1 VQHLANRHKRIAA
14 MTWDYV
20 DFEDAVAADGLRMTV
35 VSQVPSPWGEAA
47 KGIFHVKGLNWSAVR
62 LDPMN
67 RDMTKW
73 ARGASAPAVMNG
85 KEAPRSG
92 ATDILLLAERLAPE
106 PALLPSDPMD
116 RALALGMAH
125 EFCGEGGLGW
135 ARRLHLTH
143 LGLNGQGGFVEPV
156 AQYLAQ
162 KYGYSEQAGAAAHGR
177 VIDLLTMF
185 AGRLAAQQ
193 AKGSDYFFDCG
204 MTAVDIYAATFAGLL
219 QPLPEEVC
227 AMRSATRA
235 AFSTVD
241 DETLGAAGGLLAHRD
256 MMYERWLEGVLRL

>member
-1 VQHLANRHKRIAA
+1 
-14 MTWDYV
+14 M
-20 DFEDAVAADGLRMTV
+20 
-35 VSQVPSPWGEAA
+35 
-47 KGIFHVKGLNWSAVR
+47 
-62 LDPMN
+62 
-67 RDMTKW
+67 
-73 ARGASAPAVMNG
+73 
-85 KEAPRSG
+85 
-92 ATDILLLAERLAPE
+92 
-106 PALLPSDPMD
+106 
-116 RALALGMAH
+116 
-125 EFCGEGGLGW
+125 
-135 ARRLHLTH
+135 
-143 LGLNGQGGFVEPV
+143 EPV

>member
-1 VQHLANRHKRIAA
+1 
-14 MTWDYV
+14 MTWDYIE
-20 DFEDAVAADGLRMTV
+20 FEDAVAADGLRMTV

-73 ARGASAPAVMNG
+73 ARDMSAPAVMNG
-85 KEAPRSG
+85 KEPPRSG
-92 ATDILLLAERLAPE
+92 WEDILLLAERLSPE
-106 PALLPSDPMD
+106 PSLLPPDPMD
-116 RALALGMAH
+116 RALALGLAH
-125 EFCGEGGLGW
+125 EFCGENGLGW

-143 LGLNGQGGFVEPV
+143 LGLNGQGGFVEPA
-156 AQYLAQ
+156 AQYLAA
-162 KYGYSEQAGAAAHGR
+162 KYGCSAEDGAAAHGR
-177 VIDLLTMF
+177 VIELLTMF

-193 AKGSDYFFDCG
+193 AKGQDYFFDCG

-227 AMRSATRA
+227 AMRLATRV
-235 AFSTVD
+235 AFGTVD
-241 DETLGAAGGLLAHRD
+241 AETMAAADGLLAHRD
-256 MMYERWLEGVLRL
+256 MMYERWLEPVLRL

>member
-1 VQHLANRHKRIAA
+1 
-14 MTWDYV
+14 MTWDYIE
-20 DFEDAVAADGLRMTV
+20 FEDAVAADGLRMTV

-47 KGIFHVKGLNWSAVR
+47 KGIFHVKGLNCSAVR

-92 ATDILLLAERLAPE
+92 AIDILLLAERLAPE
-106 PALLPSDPMD
+106 PALLPADPMD

-143 LGLNGQGGFVEPV
+143 LGLNRQGGFVEPV
-156 AQYLAQ
+156 AQYLAA
-162 KYGYSEQAGAAAHGR
+162 KYGYTAEDGAAAHGR
-177 VIDLLTMF
+177 VIELLTMF

-193 AKGSDYFFDCG
+193 ARGQEYFFDCG

-227 AMRSATRA
+227 AMRPATRT
-235 AFSTVD
+235 AFETVD
-241 DETLGAAGGLLAHRD
+241 AETMAAAGGLLAHRD
-256 MMYERWLEGVLRL
+256 MMYERWLESVLRL

>member
-1 VQHLANRHKRIAA
+1 
-14 MTWDYV
+14 MTWDYIS
-20 DFEDAVAADGLRMTV
+20 FEDAVAADGLRMTV
-35 VSQVPSPWGEAA
+35 VSHVPSPWGEAA
-47 KGIFHVKGLNWSAVR
+47 KGIFYVKGLDWSAVR

-73 ARGASAPAVMNG
+73 ARSASAPSVVYG
-85 KEAPRSG
+85 KEPPREG
-92 ATDILLLAERLAPE
+92 WEDILLLAERLAPE
-106 PALLPSDPMD
+106 PALLPADLMD

-135 ARRLHLTH
+135 ARRLWLTH
-143 LGLNGQGGFVEPV
+143 LGLAGEGGFPEPV
-156 AQYLAQ
+156 AQYLAA
-162 KYGYSEQAGAAAHGR
+162 KYGYSAQTGAAAHGR

-193 AKGSDYFFDCG
+193 AKGQEYFFDCG

-227 AMRSATRA
+227 AMRPATRA
-235 AFSTVD
+235 AFETVD
-241 DETLGAAGGLLAHRD
+241 DETLAAAGGLLAHRD
-256 MMYERWLEGVLRL
+256 MMYERWLEPVLRL